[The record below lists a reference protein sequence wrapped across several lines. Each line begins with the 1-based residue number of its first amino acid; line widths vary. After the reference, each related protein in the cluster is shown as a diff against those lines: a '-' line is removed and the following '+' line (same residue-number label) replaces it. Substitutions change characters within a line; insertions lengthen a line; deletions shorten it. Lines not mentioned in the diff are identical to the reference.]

1 MQAIALQTL
10 RRAEPNLRNSLQG
23 RLLALAT
30 AHDLLTKER
39 WRGADLDDV
48 VTVALRPYG
57 SRDGGPFFV
66 SGPDVRLN
74 SRAALGLSMVL
85 HELITNALRYGA
97 LGTATGKVTLR
108 WEIGKGPS
116 AEFRLLWSEGGAGA
130 VEHPRGQLGFGMR
143 MIEHVVEQDLAGQS
157 VLDFGASGF
166 VCTINAPLAEVAF
179 TSAVVNFPQLPRRGA
194 A

>member
-1 MQAIALQTL
+1 MTV
-10 RRAEPNLRNSLQG
+10 
-23 RLLALAT
+23 
-30 AHDLLTKER
+30 LTKER

-57 SRDGGPFFV
+57 GRDGGPFLM

-74 SRAALGLSMVL
+74 PRAALGLSMVL

-97 LGTATGKVTLR
+97 LGTAAGKVTLR
-108 WEIGKGPS
+108 WEIGQGPS
-116 AEFRLLWSEGGAGA
+116 AEFRLVWAEGGAGA
-130 VEHPRGQLGFGMR
+130 AENPQGQLGFGMR

-157 VLDFGASGF
+157 VLDFGPDGL
-166 VCTINAPLAEVAF
+166 VCTINAPLAEVVF